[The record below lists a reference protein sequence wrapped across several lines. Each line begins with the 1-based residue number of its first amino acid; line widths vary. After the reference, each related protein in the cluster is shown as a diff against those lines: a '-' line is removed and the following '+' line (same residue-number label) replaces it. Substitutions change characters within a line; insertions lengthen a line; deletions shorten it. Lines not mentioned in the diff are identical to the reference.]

1 MRHNIKKQENDIIE
15 NEVDFD
21 VSDFRLFKKQKTIN
35 KGCKKLKQLKYNKN
49 KVVERVIKNLKKQLG
64 RKLTSDEIYSI
75 KNYKGMNSRRF
86 E

>member
-1 MRHNIKKQENDIIE
+1 MNCDIKLAY
-15 NEVDFD
+15 D
-21 VSDFRLFKKQKTIN
+21 VSDFKPFKKQKTIN
-35 KGCKKLKQLKYNKN
+35 KGSKQSKQLKYNKE

-75 KNYKGMNSRRF
+75 KNYK